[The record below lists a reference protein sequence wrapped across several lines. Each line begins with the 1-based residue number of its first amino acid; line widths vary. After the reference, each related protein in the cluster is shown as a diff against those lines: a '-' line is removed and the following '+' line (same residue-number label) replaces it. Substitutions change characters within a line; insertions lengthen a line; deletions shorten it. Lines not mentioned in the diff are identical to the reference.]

1 MVTSSHYAVSDLR
14 VYPPRFAQAV
24 SGLMERMKSTCKG
37 QPEIPAG
44 QTPVAIEVMELE
56 WECDPE
62 LWSFVDFGEIFTY
75 LRGSKR
81 LNIPDSWKH
90 IIPRKLPIETSGGS
104 SDWILGFLKA
114 DQLNIRFF
122 SDLLEKSRVGSP
134 NPWLTHVLPVLTHA
148 LNKETQGL
156 ELKTL
161 GIGET
166 LVLAQPV
173 INPWSTHV
181 LPMTTHVLKHGLN
194 HPKSVLKS
202 NHFWLFFPTT
212 GWVATGCTL
221 ELIEIC
227 DWKFMKIH
235 WT

>member
-1 MVTSSHYAVSDLR
+1 MSSFLAGETHSLVRTHFILLRYTVKGTGCEFHHWCMHVNKHFCLMVTSSHYAVSDLR

-62 LWSFVDFGEIFTY
+62 LWSFVDFSEIFTY

-104 SDWILGFLKA
+104 SD
-114 DQLNIRFF
+114 
-122 SDLLEKSRVGSP
+122 
-134 NPWLTHVLPVLTHA
+134 
-148 LNKETQGL
+148 
-156 ELKTL
+156 
-161 GIGET
+161 
-166 LVLAQPV
+166 
-173 INPWSTHV
+173 
-181 LPMTTHVLKHGLN
+181 
-194 HPKSVLKS
+194 
-202 NHFWLFFPTT
+202 
-212 GWVATGCTL
+212 
-221 ELIEIC
+221 
-227 DWKFMKIH
+227 
-235 WT
+235 